1 MGKLHVHVIVHGRVQ
16 GVGFRYM
23 TEMKANEIGVFGY
36 VKNLSDGTVETEIEG
51 EASKVYQLIDEL
63 KSGISPSAKVTDVD
77 VEVSE
82 ELAGYNQFRTTY

>member
-1 MGKLHVHVIVHGRVQ
+1 MGKLHAHVIVHGRVQ

-36 VKNLSDGTVETEIEG
+36 VKNLPDGRVETEIEG
-51 EASKVYQLIDEL
+51 EASKVYQLIDEI

-77 VEVSE
+77 VEVTE
-82 ELAGYNQFRTTY
+82 ELTGYSRFRTTY